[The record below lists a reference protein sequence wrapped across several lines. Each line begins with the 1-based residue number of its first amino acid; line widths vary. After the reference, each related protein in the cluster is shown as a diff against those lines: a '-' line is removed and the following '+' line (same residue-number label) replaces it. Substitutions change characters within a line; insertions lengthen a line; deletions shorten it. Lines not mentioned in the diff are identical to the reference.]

1 MTTSQQKLLPWLS
14 NLVTKTIDQ
23 GLPVLPE
30 VLFICRKQFRK
41 SLFVSQG
48 QVSQNHSP
56 FSILF
61 LLCCSLLC
69 SAVLC
74 YALLFSALLFCPL
87 LFCSVLCSSL
97 LCGFSGREMPFSG
110 REIVFSG
117 REKTMGMGISPV
129 DAQQGC
135 FFALFDGAASSA
147 QVAADWFSRPPMRC
161 CIHPDR
167 QWFCPHLYAELR
179 KKLTTN
185 GQLREIFFGLYNLS
199 RRGEHCSPTPRMIL
213 RCSGAHCA
221 PPTR

>member
-56 FSILF
+56 FSIL
-61 LLCCSLLC
+61 S
-69 SAVLC
+69 
-74 YALLFSALLFCPL
+74 ALLFSAMLCSSL

-97 LCGFSGREMPFSG
+97 LCVLSGREMPFSG
-110 REIVFSG
+110 REIAFFG

-129 DAQQGC
+129 DTQQGC
-135 FFALFDGAASSA
+135 FLLYSMEQLHRLRSPPL
-147 QVAADWFSRPPMRC
+147 WFSRPPMRC
-161 CIHPDR
+161 CICPDR
-167 QWFCPHLYAELR
+167 QWFC
-179 KKLTTN
+179 LTYMLN
-185 GQLREIFFGLYNLS
+185 
-199 RRGEHCSPTPRMIL
+199 
-213 RCSGAHCA
+213 
-221 PPTR
+221 

>member
-30 VLFICRKQFRK
+30 VLFIFRKQFRK

-48 QVSQNHSP
+48 QVSQNHFP

-69 SAVLC
+69 SA
-74 YALLFSALLFCPL
+74 L

-110 REIVFSG
+110 REIAFSG
-117 REKTMGMGISPV
+117 REKTMGMGIMPLIPNK
-129 DAQQGC
+129 AG
-135 FFALFDGAASSA
+135 FALFVEQLHRLRSPPL
-147 QVAADWFSRPPMRC
+147 WFSRPLMRC
-161 CIHPDR
+161 CIRLDGIASTLIYTPD
-167 QWFCPHLYAELR
+167 YI
-179 KKLTTN
+179 KN
-185 GQLREIFFGLYNLS
+185 
-199 RRGEHCSPTPRMIL
+199 
-213 RCSGAHCA
+213 
-221 PPTR
+221 

>member
-69 SAVLC
+69 SA
-74 YALLFSALLFCPL
+74 L

-97 LCGFSGREMPFSG
+97 LCVLSGREMPFSG
-110 REIVFSG
+110 REIAFSG

-129 DAQQGC
+129 AAEWQGC
-135 FFALFDGAASSA
+135 GAVFRS
-147 QVAADWFSRPPMRC
+147 
-161 CIHPDR
+161 HPYR
-167 QWFCPHLYAELR
+167 GLCG
-179 KKLTTN
+179 KLTTN
-185 GQLREIFFGLYNLS
+185 GQLREYFSVCISFSVGCATVNCGKSAREGALRYDL
-199 RRGEHCSPTPRMIL
+199 GTPFVN
-213 RCSGAHCA
+213 SSA
-221 PPTR
+221 PAEP

>member
-48 QVSQNHSP
+48 QVRQNQFP

-69 SAVLC
+69 SALLC
-74 YALLFSALLFCPL
+74 SSL

-110 REIVFSG
+110 REIAFSR
-117 REKTMGMGISPV
+117 REKTIGMGISPV

-135 FFALFDGAASSA
+135 FLLYSMEQLHRLRSPPIGSHARRCAAAFTLTGNGSALTY
-147 QVAADWFSRPPMRC
+147 M
-161 CIHPDR
+161 
-167 QWFCPHLYAELR
+167 L
-179 KKLTTN
+179 N
-185 GQLREIFFGLYNLS
+185 
-199 RRGEHCSPTPRMIL
+199 
-213 RCSGAHCA
+213 
-221 PPTR
+221 

>member
-56 FSILF
+56 FSILHF
-61 LLCCSLLC
+61 VS
-69 SAVLC
+69 
-74 YALLFSALLFCPL
+74 ALLFSAMLCSAMLCSSL

-110 REIVFSG
+110 REIPISW
-117 REKTMGMGISPV
+117 REKTMGMAISPV
-129 DAQQGC
+129 DSQQGC
-135 FFALFDGAASSA
+135 ILLCSMEQLHRLRS
-147 QVAADWFSRPPMRC
+147 PPIGSHAR
-161 CIHPDR
+161 
-167 QWFCPHLYAELR
+167 
-179 KKLTTN
+179 
-185 GQLREIFFGLYNLS
+185 
-199 RRGEHCSPTPRMIL
+199 
-213 RCSGAHCA
+213 
-221 PPTR
+221 

>member
-69 SAVLC
+69 SS
-74 YALLFSALLFCPL
+74 LLFSALLFCPL
-87 LFCSVLCSSL
+87 LFSALWI
-97 LCGFSGREMPFSG
+97 FRT
-110 REIVFSG
+110 RNAVF
-117 REKTMGMGISPV
+117 RTRNRVFRARKTMGMGISPV
-129 DAQQGC
+129 DTQQG
-135 FFALFDGAASSA
+135 
-147 QVAADWFSRPPMRC
+147 
-161 CIHPDR
+161 
-167 QWFCPHLYAELR
+167 WFCSVRWSSFIGSGRRRLV
-179 KKLTTN
+179 LTPADA
-185 GQLREIFFGLYNLS
+185 LL
-199 RRGEHCSPTPRMIL
+199 HSP
-213 RCSGAHCA
+213 
-221 PPTR
+221 

>member
-69 SAVLC
+69 SALLC
-74 YALLFSALLFCPL
+74 SAMLCSSL

-110 REIVFSG
+110 REIPISW
-117 REKTMGMGISPV
+117 REKTIGMGISPV
-129 DAQQGC
+129 DSQQGC
-135 FFALFDGAASSA
+135 FLLYSMEQLHRLRS
-147 QVAADWFSRPPMRC
+147 PPIGSHAR
-161 CIHPDR
+161 
-167 QWFCPHLYAELR
+167 
-179 KKLTTN
+179 
-185 GQLREIFFGLYNLS
+185 
-199 RRGEHCSPTPRMIL
+199 
-213 RCSGAHCA
+213 
-221 PPTR
+221 

>member
-48 QVSQNHSP
+48 QVRQNHFP

-69 SAVLC
+69 SALLC
-74 YALLFSALLFCPL
+74 SSL

-110 REIVFSG
+110 RE
-117 REKTMGMGISPV
+117 KTMGMGISPV
-129 DAQQGC
+129 DTQQG
-135 FFALFDGAASSA
+135 
-147 QVAADWFSRPPMRC
+147 
-161 CIHPDR
+161 
-167 QWFCPHLYAELR
+167 WFCSVR
-179 KKLTTN
+179 WSSFI
-185 GQLREIFFGLYNLS
+185 GSG
-199 RRGEHCSPTPRMIL
+199 RR
-213 RCSGAHCA
+213 RCGSHA
-221 PPTR
+221 R

>member
-69 SAVLC
+69 SALLC
-74 YALLFSALLFCPL
+74 SSL

-97 LCGFSGREMPFSG
+97 LCGFSGREMPFP
-110 REIVFSG
+110 G

-135 FFALFDGAASSA
+135 FLLCSMEQLHRLRSPPIGSHARRCAAAFTLTGIASTL
-147 QVAADWFSRPPMRC
+147 
-161 CIHPDR
+161 IYTPD
-167 QWFCPHLYAELR
+167 YI
-179 KKLTTN
+179 KN
-185 GQLREIFFGLYNLS
+185 
-199 RRGEHCSPTPRMIL
+199 
-213 RCSGAHCA
+213 
-221 PPTR
+221 

>member
-69 SAVLC
+69 SALLCSSVLS
-74 YALLFSALLFCPL
+74 SALL
-87 LFCSVLCSSL
+87 CSVD
-97 LCGFSGREMPFSG
+97 FPD
-110 REIVFSG
+110 
-117 REKTMGMGISPV
+117 EKCRFPDEKSRFPDEKKKMGMGISPV
-129 DAQQGC
+129 DSQQGC
-135 FFALFDGAASSA
+135 ILLCSMEQLHRLRSPPIGSHARRCAAAFALTGNGSA
-147 QVAADWFSRPPMRC
+147 
-161 CIHPDR
+161 
-167 QWFCPHLYAELR
+167 
-179 KKLTTN
+179 LTYMLN
-185 GQLREIFFGLYNLS
+185 
-199 RRGEHCSPTPRMIL
+199 
-213 RCSGAHCA
+213 
-221 PPTR
+221 

>member
-30 VLFICRKQFRK
+30 VLFIFRKQFRK

-48 QVSQNHSP
+48 QVRQNHFP

-74 YALLFSALLFCPL
+74 SSL

-97 LCGFSGREMPFSG
+97 LCGFSGRE
-110 REIVFSG
+110 IAFSG
-117 REKTMGMGISPV
+117 REKTMGMGIGPV
-129 DAQQGC
+129 DTQQG
-135 FFALFDGAASSA
+135 
-147 QVAADWFSRPPMRC
+147 
-161 CIHPDR
+161 
-167 QWFCPHLYAELR
+167 WFCSVR
-179 KKLTTN
+179 WSSFI
-185 GQLREIFFGLYNLS
+185 GSG
-199 RRGEHCSPTPRMIL
+199 RR
-213 RCSGAHCA
+213 RCGSHA
-221 PPTR
+221 R

>member
-30 VLFICRKQFRK
+30 VLFIFRKQFRK

-48 QVSQNHSP
+48 QISQNHSP

-69 SAVLC
+69 
-74 YALLFSALLFCPL
+74 YAL

-110 REIVFSG
+110 REIAFSG

-135 FFALFDGAASSA
+135 ILLCSMEQLHRLRSPPL
-147 QVAADWFSRPPMRC
+147 WFSRPLMCRC
-161 CIHPDR
+161 IRLDWHS
-167 QWFCPHLYAELR
+167 FYPHLYAGLY
-179 KKLTTN
+179 KKLTMS
-185 GQLREIFFGLYNLS
+185 GQLGENIFRSVQSLS
-199 RRGEHCSPTPRMIL
+199 LIHI
-213 RCSGAHCA
+213 
-221 PPTR
+221 

>member
-69 SAVLC
+69 SS
-74 YALLFSALLFCPL
+74 LLFSSL

-110 REIVFSG
+110 REIAFSG

-129 DAQQGC
+129 DTQQG
-135 FFALFDGAASSA
+135 
-147 QVAADWFSRPPMRC
+147 
-161 CIHPDR
+161 
-167 QWFCPHLYAELR
+167 WFCSVRWSSFIGSGRRRLV
-179 KKLTTN
+179 LTPADA
-185 GQLREIFFGLYNLS
+185 LL
-199 RRGEHCSPTPRMIL
+199 HSP
-213 RCSGAHCA
+213 
-221 PPTR
+221 

>member
-48 QVSQNHSP
+48 QVRQNHFP

-69 SAVLC
+69 SA
-74 YALLFSALLFCPL
+74 LLFS
-87 LFCSVLCSSL
+87 SVLCSSL

-110 REIVFSG
+110 REIAFSG
-117 REKTMGMGISPV
+117 REKTMGMGIGPV
-129 DAQQGC
+129 DTQQG
-135 FFALFDGAASSA
+135 
-147 QVAADWFSRPPMRC
+147 
-161 CIHPDR
+161 
-167 QWFCPHLYAELR
+167 WFCSVR
-179 KKLTTN
+179 WSSFI
-185 GQLREIFFGLYNLS
+185 GSG
-199 RRGEHCSPTPRMIL
+199 RR
-213 RCSGAHCA
+213 RCGSHA
-221 PPTR
+221 R

>member
-41 SLFVSQG
+41 SLFDSQG
-48 QVSQNHSP
+48 QVRQNHFP

-69 SAVLC
+69 SAMLC
-74 YALLFSALLFCPL
+74 SSLLFSSL

-110 REIVFSG
+110 REIAFSG

-129 DAQQGC
+129 DTQQGWVC
-135 FFALFDGAASSA
+135 SVRWSS
-147 QVAADWFSRPPMRC
+147 FIGSGRRRC
-161 CIHPDR
+161 GSHAR
-167 QWFCPHLYAELR
+167 
-179 KKLTTN
+179 
-185 GQLREIFFGLYNLS
+185 
-199 RRGEHCSPTPRMIL
+199 
-213 RCSGAHCA
+213 
-221 PPTR
+221 

>member
-69 SAVLC
+69 SALLC
-74 YALLFSALLFCPL
+74 SSL

-110 REIVFSG
+110 REIAFSGREIAFSG

-129 DAQQGC
+129 DSQQGC
-135 FFALFDGAASSA
+135 ILLCSMEQLHRLRS
-147 QVAADWFSRPPMRC
+147 PPIGSHAR
-161 CIHPDR
+161 
-167 QWFCPHLYAELR
+167 
-179 KKLTTN
+179 
-185 GQLREIFFGLYNLS
+185 
-199 RRGEHCSPTPRMIL
+199 
-213 RCSGAHCA
+213 
-221 PPTR
+221 

>member
-30 VLFICRKQFRK
+30 VLFIFRKQFRK

-48 QVSQNHSP
+48 QVSQNHFP

-69 SAVLC
+69 SAMLC
-74 YALLFSALLFCPL
+74 SSLLFSSL

-110 REIVFSG
+110 REIAFSG

-129 DAQQGC
+129 DTQQG
-135 FFALFDGAASSA
+135 
-147 QVAADWFSRPPMRC
+147 
-161 CIHPDR
+161 
-167 QWFCPHLYAELR
+167 WFCSVR
-179 KKLTTN
+179 WSSFI
-185 GQLREIFFGLYNLS
+185 GSG
-199 RRGEHCSPTPRMIL
+199 RR
-213 RCSGAHCA
+213 RCGSHA
-221 PPTR
+221 R

>member
-48 QVSQNHSP
+48 QISQNHSP
-56 FSILF
+56 FLILF
-61 LLCCSLLC
+61 LLCCSLLY
-69 SAVLC
+69 S
-74 YALLFSALLFCPL
+74 SL

-110 REIVFSG
+110 REIAFSG

-129 DAQQGC
+129 DSQQGC
-135 FFALFDGAASSA
+135 ILLCSMEAASSA

-161 CIHPDR
+161 CICPD
-167 QWFCPHLYAELR
+167 WHSFYPHLYAGLY
-179 KKLTTN
+179 KKLTMS
-185 GQLREIFFGLYNLS
+185 GQLGENIFWS
-199 RRGEHCSPTPRMIL
+199 VQSIP
-213 RCSGAHCA
+213 
-221 PPTR
+221 